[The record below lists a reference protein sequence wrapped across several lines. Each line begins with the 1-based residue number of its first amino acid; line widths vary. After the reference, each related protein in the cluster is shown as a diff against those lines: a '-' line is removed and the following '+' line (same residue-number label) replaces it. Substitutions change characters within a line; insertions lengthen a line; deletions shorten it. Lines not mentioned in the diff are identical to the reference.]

1 MLEKNEENYLVEF
14 IEHYMQL
21 GITTIFFGDNNAPKN
36 NQQYES
42 IKKYIDS
49 GFVKYYNYQGVKDI
63 QHKFYSDIYF
73 KEIDNYDWFFVF
85 DIDEILELD
94 NKYKNID

>member
-1 MLEKNEENYLVEF
+1 MKYKIALLCVGKNEENYLVEF

-21 GITTIFFGDNNAPKN
+21 GITTIFFGDNNAPQN

-49 GFVKYYNYQGVKDI
+49 GENIG
-63 QHKFYSDIYF
+63 
-73 KEIDNYDWFFVF
+73 FF
-85 DIDEILELD
+85 L
-94 NKYKNID
+94 